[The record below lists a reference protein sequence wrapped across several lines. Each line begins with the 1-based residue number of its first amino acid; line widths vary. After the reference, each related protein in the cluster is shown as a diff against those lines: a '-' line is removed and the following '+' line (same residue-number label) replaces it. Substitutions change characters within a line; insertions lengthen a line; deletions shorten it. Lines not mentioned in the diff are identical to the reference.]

1 MPDSAPAAPH
11 WLPAVL
17 LAGLIGFHRT
27 LYAALETR
35 IQKYSA
41 ASWPRPRC
49 LAGNVTGG
57 IGHPGE
63 GGRLC
68 CESRAVTGCR
78 KGSGKKF
85 QLMVITLHLY
95 LACKTRLCMKW
106 LSILITPGKKDSKS
120 VSQRKFPKATGID
133 THVEIAH
140 AGMFYWRT
148 ILISLLSG
156 APISTQK
163 WRYSRLLEHQ
173 QIIGASCFWMSFFLF
188 CC

>member
-1 MPDSAPAAPH
+1 MYLSSGWVPSGFEQCCRFPVKVRETYLGANVEARWRRGRGVSGRFSQRLIGWTGMRKRVNTVRDCPGAAAPLGGEGVGRRLESY
-11 WLPAVL
+11 WAS
-17 LAGLIGFHRT
+17 
-27 LYAALETR
+27 ALE
-35 IQKYSA
+35 
-41 ASWPRPRC
+41 
-49 LAGNVTGG
+49 
-57 IGHPGE
+57 
-63 GGRLC
+63 
-68 CESRAVTGCR
+68 
-78 KGSGKKF
+78 
-85 QLMVITLHLY
+85 
-95 LACKTRLCMKW
+95 TRLCMKW

-120 VSQRKFPKATGID
+120 VSRRKFPKATGID